1 MPNIERNKRIIFNG
15 VEMDYVVA
23 INLIVDAW
31 GKDSKHANQGIF
43 NELNRNPP
51 VTDAR
56 DKIVTDIITYI
67 NGLSPI
73 EGPDTVYSFAQ
84 PPSLTKMNENV
95 KVMLY
100 RQFSSAAYPASG
112 PPINEN
118 APEEDRGI
126 RYDERAGKLGK
137 SWTGFDDYM
146 RSENSTGQ
154 YTRNIN
160 PNRDHATTID
170 EFFES
175 HINRENLS
183 SAAADKLR
191 RTSKEKIR
199 NAWTEYDKNVR
210 PGIEL
215 EDFLEDV
222 LADTIDSAGSIEFIQ
237 RDASGDQLRDVF
249 EQQGKLSFDSIS
261 PIWMEE
267 WNKSAAIASQGYDN
281 LLAKHRVLQE
291 EMRIAAAANDTD
303 RVNEIMNK
311 QDQLQDEFEQFL
323 VGIADNFPTEEQM
336 KINKQVLTPGGRQ
349 QLFYSRAHKAGVG
362 ADGLM
367 EGLPNTMAKAFQ
379 ELEQQYLMA
388 GPDADYSA
396 MVDDYFGEGGEKFQS
411 RFGVTP
417 PAMPGLP
424 DAKEAQRRY
433 QEVVDRGGS
442 AKEIMD
448 VIQGLDPGAASES
461 DLSNFID
468 DPNVLEQVRKFS
480 ANFDPEGLKNYL
492 TGLYPDLGNQLIA
505 FHQSELQAAQDDYAA
520 GVIDQDQYNQISADL
535 NAKIA
540 DPINTIDA
548 VKITQAAMDEN
559 IKWTGDPGGDAYKG
573 IYNPYEPP
581 KEIDSRL
588 YAPAQTNIGF
598 QDLPPEGVPG
608 TVRYDAEGNPLGPL
622 YSDTM
627 TEAQEAIDKRSA
639 EMGISPEE
647 YTPGD
652 DPTLDAA
659 YKSLDDAYIARSEAE
674 AAIAADEPEEDD
686 YLPPEPVAPAPEMTQ
701 FTTRTRGGR
710 RGY

>member
-1 MPNIERNKRIIFNG
+1 
-15 VEMDYVVA
+15 MDYVVA
-23 INLIVDAW
+23 INLIIDAW

-67 NGLSPI
+67 NGLSSI
-73 EGPDTVYSFAQ
+73 EGPGTVYSFAQ
-84 PPSLTKMNENV
+84 PPSLAKMNENV

-137 SWTGFDDYM
+137 SWNGFDDYM

-160 PNRDHATTID
+160 PDRDHATTID

-215 EDFLEDV
+215 EDFLEDI

-249 EQQGKLSFDSIS
+249 EQQGKLPFDSIS
-261 PIWMEE
+261 PNWMEE

-303 RVNEIMNK
+303 RENEIMNK

-323 VGIADNFPTEEQM
+323 GGIADNFPTEEQM

-468 DPNVLEQVRKFS
+468 DPNVLDQVRELS
-480 ANFDPEGLKNYL
+480 GSFDPEGIRNYL
-492 TGLYPDLGNQLIA
+492 GDLYPDINEPYVSQLQEAQRNYYRYIA
-505 FHQSELQAAQDDYAA
+505 SGGTEGISEEEFNA
-520 GVIDQDQYNQISADL
+520 INADL
-535 NAKIA
+535 SPKIERQTA
-540 DPINTIDA
+540 FNEAIDNTVKTVQDA
-548 VKITQAAMDEN
+548 VDEN
-559 IKWTGDPGGDAYKG
+559 IKQTGDPGGDAYKG

-608 TVRYDAEGNPLGPL
+608 TVRYDAEGQPLGPL

-627 TEAQEAIDKRSA
+627 TEAQETIDNRSA